1 MIGRKVTPDPGP
13 VGAAGLPRLGDDGVD
28 LVPRVRQ
35 RLTPQAEDVGPR
47 AAHPVRL
54 GRRTADRDRD
64 RAVRRAYEAQEVVE
78 LVELPLVAERLGAG
92 PDPAH
97 DVEVLRG
104 AGVPL
109 VLGQI
114 VALQAG

>member
-47 AAHPVRL
+47 AATRYASADEPPTETGIVPFVGRTRL
-54 GRRTADRDRD
+54 RK
-64 RAVRRAYEAQEVVE
+64 
-78 LVELPLVAERLGAG
+78 LSNL
-92 PDPAH
+92 
-97 DVEVLRG
+97 
-104 AGVPL
+104 
-109 VLGQI
+109 
-114 VALQAG
+114 